1 MTRQRR
7 RPRRPAKLWWSAVA
21 IALCAAA
28 GSLFWGAFVLTPKTQ
43 AESWTAWAF
52 KGAVSVLLASYLI
65 EPLIRHLQTGR
76 RSNFHPRFRSA
87 KRAFQGVLIAIT
99 ASLFADA
106 YRDGILKSLDSIG
119 EWGSTSILL
128 GLISYAWLR
137 AIGAPYN
144 EASNRADW
152 FAVLGVL
159 GFSLIGVA
167 LHVNRTNS
175 NLIPGMAWSDHFD
188 VRAWIDQTVNQWAF
202 RTVLWS
208 FIGRLGVWIPS
219 RAASVKPAARL
230 MLAAF
235 ATGIILEVLHAV
247 GMFLYPSLA
256 MQYFNTS
263 RVKALFHPVFIT
275 LFWCVGIWLVT
286 PRNLEQTQ
294 APIAD
299 IVPTARPPLGHGTRL
314 AILGI
319 AVIVVALSARVFFSP
334 ISYTDPRIEFFTSND
349 PSPDPYGI
357 HNLLTAS
364 SPGNASAKLYVHAL
378 VTLFHA
384 PGQRLRTIPTQC
396 DLVDSTRNFLME
408 SKKLLVGIPDT
419 VSGPRLY
426 PKTSWIALIAR
437 GPWKPGSYRVD
448 CKLPRVGV
456 VDSFAMR

>member
-1 MTRQRR
+1 
-7 RPRRPAKLWWSAVA
+7 
-21 IALCAAA
+21 
-28 GSLFWGAFVLTPKTQ
+28 
-43 AESWTAWAF
+43 
-52 KGAVSVLLASYLI
+52 
-65 EPLIRHLQTGR
+65 
-76 RSNFHPRFRSA
+76 
-87 KRAFQGVLIAIT
+87 
-99 ASLFADA
+99 
-106 YRDGILKSLDSIG
+106 
-119 EWGSTSILL
+119 
-128 GLISYAWLR
+128 
-137 AIGAPYN
+137 
-144 EASNRADW
+144 
-152 FAVLGVL
+152 
-159 GFSLIGVA
+159 
-167 LHVNRTNS
+167 
-175 NLIPGMAWSDHFD
+175 
-188 VRAWIDQTVNQWAF
+188 
-202 RTVLWS
+202 VLWS

-219 RAASVKPAARL
+219 LAASVKPAARL

-364 SPGNASAKLYVHAL
+364 APGNASAKLYVHAL

-396 DLVDSTRNFLME
+396 NLVDSTRNFLME
-408 SKKLLVGIPDT
+408 AKKLLVGIPDT
-419 VSGPRLY
+419 DSGPRLY
-426 PKTSWIALIAR
+426 PKTSWIALSAR
-437 GPWKPGSYRVD
+437 GPWQPGSYRVD
-448 CKLPRVGV
+448 CKLPRGGV
-456 VDSFAMR
+456 ADSFAMR